1 MPRSTPVD
9 GFSLAYAD
17 AGAAARPEPG
27 SAVVL
32 LHGYP
37 GDSRHD
43 YRAVIPLLEGE
54 LRVVAPDLRGFGK
67 SDRHLLDPDT
77 FYSPSA
83 QARSIAGLIDELG
96 LVRPVLAGY
105 DIGSRV
111 AQAVAKEYPA
121 SVGALALAPP
131 MPGSGRR
138 VLGGDI
144 VPELWYQYFYRSPLS
159 VDLLDGQR
167 DKIRDCLRHFWLHW
181 SGPDFV
187 VDTPAFEHL
196 VDRYAR
202 PGAFESTSN
211 WYRVGA
217 GYVANALAERAPERG
232 ARLAIPVRVLWQEL
246 DPFFPRAWA
255 DRIGDFFADVTV
267 LPVDGIGHFAP
278 LEAPREFAAVV
289 KAASEACS
297 TAELAKKGPGKS
309 YRVPDET

>member
-1 MPRSTPVD
+1 MPRSAPVD

-17 AGAAARPEPG
+17 AGAAPRAEPG

-32 LHGYP
+32 LHGWP

-43 YRAVIPLLEGE
+43 YRSVIPLLEAE
-54 LRVVAPDLRGFGK
+54 LRVVAPDLRGFGE

-121 SVGALALAPP
+121 SVGALALSPP
-131 MPGSGRR
+131 LPGTGRR
-138 VLGGDI
+138 IYDI
-144 VPELWYQYFYRSPLS
+144 VPELWYMYFHRTPLS
-159 VDLLDGQR
+159 VGLLDGQR
-167 DKIRDCLRHFWLHW
+167 DKIRDYLHHFWQRW
-181 SGPDFV
+181 TGPGFV

-211 WYRVGA
+211 WYRAGA
-217 GYVANALAERAPERG
+217 GYVASALAEQAPER
-232 ARLAIPVRVLWQEL
+232 
-246 DPFFPRAWA
+246 
-255 DRIGDFFADVTV
+255 
-267 LPVDGIGHFAP
+267 
-278 LEAPREFAAVV
+278 
-289 KAASEACS
+289 
-297 TAELAKKGPGKS
+297 
-309 YRVPDET
+309 